1 MTLLQHIE
9 ALNARAD
16 LMMEQEQGL
25 WMSKYTDD
33 MSHWAEMGVYTVEDF
48 TRYELI
54 NGISDASKD
63 LYGCRMRLAWDE
75 MDIEDLEQTYENIC
89 AQLRLQYEMEHII
102 DVAPVADDYESDFV
116 KSQKEYG
123 SWDTIYLDSV
133 VRKGKSGDYYL
144 KRGYIVGKSFDS
156 PLAGKFCGW
165 VDNLNTGKCVMK
177 IEDTVKTP
185 IEETA

>member
-33 MSHWAEMGVYTVEDF
+33 MSHWADMGVYTVEDF

-89 AQLRLQYEMEHII
+89 AQLRLQYEMEKEAEALAAEWKKGLP
-102 DVAPVADDYESDFV
+102 DDCEPLPYEEYAD
-116 KSQKEYG
+116 
-123 SWDTIYLDSV
+123 L
-133 VRKGKSGDYYL
+133 
-144 KRGYIVGKSFDS
+144 
-156 PLAGKFCGW
+156 
-165 VDNLNTGKCVMK
+165 
-177 IEDTVKTP
+177 
-185 IEETA
+185 EETV

>member
-9 ALNARAD
+9 SLNARAD
-16 LMMEQEQGL
+16 LMMEQEPGL

-33 MSHWAEMGVYTVEDF
+33 MSHWADMGVYTVEDF

-89 AQLRLQYEMEHII
+89 AQLRLQYEMEKE
-102 DVAPVADDYESDFV
+102 AEALAAEWKKGLSDDCEPLPYE
-116 KSQKEYG
+116 EYA
-123 SWDTIYLDSV
+123 YL
-133 VRKGKSGDYYL
+133 
-144 KRGYIVGKSFDS
+144 
-156 PLAGKFCGW
+156 
-165 VDNLNTGKCVMK
+165 
-177 IEDTVKTP
+177 ETV
-185 IEETA
+185 